1 MRTFTP
7 LASGDARQQLDILV
21 DQNASASAYQGAMTA
36 LGRHLAAEVVT
47 RNPSIKQS
55 TVCVACTVED
65 ADYLAR
71 GLLEGLAETGV
82 DSSQLKLVCFWNE
95 RVRRFNGDD
104 HDSFDVAPIVKQY
117 REEVDISNAVIVV
130 VKSIISGA
138 CVVKTNLA
146 TLIDHVLP
154 QRIIVVAPVMLE
166 GAETRLSAEFPSS
179 TAGKFEYFTFAIDTE
194 RDRNDNVVPG
204 IGGSVYERL
213 GFEDKTSYVPEL
225 VKQRRRGLAH
235 A

>member
-1 MRTFTP
+1 M
-7 LASGDARQQLDILV
+7 
-21 DQNASASAYQGAMTA
+21 
-36 LGRHLAAEVVT
+36 
-47 RNPSIKQS
+47 
-55 TVCVACTVED
+55 
-65 ADYLAR
+65 
-71 GLLEGLAETGV
+71 
-82 DSSQLKLVCFWNE
+82 
-95 RVRRFNGDD
+95 RRFNGDD

-146 TLIDHVLP
+146 TLIDQVLP
-154 QRIIVVAPVMLE
+154 QRVIVAAPVMLE
-166 GAETRLSAEFPSS
+166 GAEGRLAAEFPSS
-179 TAGKFEYFTFAIDTE
+179 TAGKFEYFTFAIDNE
-194 RDRNDNVVPG
+194 RDQNDNVVPG

-213 GFEDKTSYVPEL
+213 GFDDKTSHVPEL